1 MGRKKIKIKTIEN
14 ERQKNVTFSRRRC
27 GLIKKAHEL
36 AVLCEC
42 KVVLM
47 MFDAKDACHIYSSVD
62 DPEGLIEK
70 YYRKEFKTVDNR
82 RRKSAPNTSSD
93 SMNKPAIVN
102 EYKISTN
109 GEGSE
114 NIQVKHTKNEHNPG
128 AVLLSLNAEEGMSYG
143 NGFPDNNCSN
153 YEYLLDDGGVGYRD
167 TGEQN
172 GDMCHGLDYS
182 SIMDFQSQPPPQN
195 PRLSRH
201 FSYPSTLGSQIF
213 YDYPH
218 SASNPSIADLEHP
231 SMVMSMPMAIPNGW
245 NKRQNSFQY

>member
-1 MGRKKIKIKTIEN
+1 MSPSPANKHRLGKVDKILWASDPIMVTKAIMGRKKIKIKTIEN

-93 SMNKPAIVN
+93 STNKPAIVN

-128 AVLLSLNAEEGMSYG
+128 AVLLSLNADEAMSYSS
-143 NGFPDNNCSN
+143 GFPESSSN
-153 YEYLLDDGGVGYRD
+153 YDYLLDGGGVGYRD
-167 TGEQN
+167 ASEPKSTPVKT
-172 GDMCHGLDYS
+172 LFI
-182 SIMDFQSQPPPQN
+182 SIYVKLPAV
-195 PRLSRH
+195 L
-201 FSYPSTLGSQIF
+201 
-213 YDYPH
+213 
-218 SASNPSIADLEHP
+218 
-231 SMVMSMPMAIPNGW
+231 
-245 NKRQNSFQY
+245 